1 MLPSR
6 CLPATVAAVSAA
18 AVLFLTAPIRGQ
30 SPPPE
35 RLEPTAAIQHQA
47 AEGASERMKASNWPR
62 IYIKDVYVRDAV
74 RGALQGASEWL
85 GAPKCDALLS
95 EFSDKQGRPLRD
107 RLAELKMSLAEYLSV
122 LIVEDGET
130 HARCAEEGV
139 LAFTVVGSRVI
150 HVCGRAF
157 ARAAQRDAQQVRAT
171 MIHELLHSLGLGENP
186 PSPGYITH
194 RVQQL
199 CW

>member
-1 MLPSR
+1 
-6 CLPATVAAVSAA
+6 VASD
-18 AVLFLTAPIRGQ
+18 
-30 SPPPE
+30 
-35 RLEPTAAIQHQA
+35 PTT
-47 AEGASERMKASNWPR
+47 ASNWPR

-85 GAPKCDALLS
+85 GAPRCQALLT
-95 EFSDKQGRPLRD
+95 EFSDKQGRALRD
-107 RLAELKMSLAEYLSV
+107 RLAELKMSLAQYLSV

-130 HARCAEEGV
+130 HTRCGEQGV

-157 ARAAQRDAQQVRAT
+157 ARAAQRDAQEVRAT
-171 MIHELLHSLGLGENP
+171 MVHELLHSLGLGENP
-186 PSPGYITH
+186 PSPRYITY